1 MFHFFVKQ
9 DQIEEERI
17 CITGADV
24 NHMKN
29 VLRMKQGEEIL
40 ISDGEGKDYYCK
52 VHKLEKDQVI
62 ASIISKGSSETEL
75 PAKLVLFQGLPKGDK
90 MEFII
95 QKAVELGVWEIV
107 PVSTKYT
114 VVKLDGK
121 KEENRLKRWNAIA
134 ESAAKQSK
142 RGLIPK
148 VREIM
153 TLDQALSY
161 SQTFDMAIIPYEEA
175 RGMETAKQAVS
186 AVKPGMKAGIFIGPE
201 GGFAKE
207 EIKAAVDHGA
217 MPVSLGKRILRTET
231 AGLAVLS
238 VLMFALE
245 E

>member
-29 VLRMKQGEEIL
+29 VLRMKEGEEIL

-121 KEENRLKRWNAIA
+121 KEESRLKRWNAIA
-134 ESAAKQSK
+134 ESAAKQADSK
-142 RGLIPK
+142 GEGNNDLR
-148 VREIM
+148 
-153 TLDQALSY
+153 
-161 SQTFDMAIIPYEEA
+161 
-175 RGMETAKQAVS
+175 
-186 AVKPGMKAGIFIGPE
+186 AGFILQPD
-201 GGFAKE
+201 
-207 EIKAAVDHGA
+207 I
-217 MPVSLGKRILRTET
+217 
-231 AGLAVLS
+231 
-238 VLMFALE
+238 
-245 E
+245 